1 MTSGTACALRI
12 IRHSGY
18 ADLLRSYEIIVN
30 GTRVGRLPRE
40 SVLELEVPC
49 GPVTIEARLDWGRSR
64 PLRIEAAPG
73 KTIEVEVSN
82 TWGALLALW
91 GATFGFRSYLTVKQL
106 NSPTSDSVG

>member
-1 MTSGTACALRI
+1 MTSGTASALRI

-30 GTRVGRLPRE
+30 GTRVGRLPRD
-40 SVLELEVPC
+40 SVLNLEVPS
-49 GPVTIEARLDWGRSR
+49 GPITIEARLDWGRSR
-64 PLRIEAAPG
+64 PLTIEAAPG

-91 GATFGFRSYLTVKQL
+91 GATFGFRSYLTLEQL
-106 NSPTSDSVG
+106 KAPARNS